1 MSGRDAGGNEAQEP
15 GVGQPGTG
23 SARGYVR
30 CDASADRLSHRVKEA
45 HVLRESEQNHHRRR
59 CEAFPGSSHG
69 QLRVMLRSSPS
80 GGCSVVVQVLCL
92 AALCVSVKLGVNK
105 GFWLCSQHHP
115 ADG

>member
-1 MSGRDAGGNEAQEP
+1 MEALALTSGEPPRRARPMSGRDAGGNEAQEP

-30 CDASADRLSHRVKEA
+30 CDASADRL
-45 HVLRESEQNHHRRR
+45 
-59 CEAFPGSSHG
+59 
-69 QLRVMLRSSPS
+69 LRVMLRSSPS

-105 GFWLCSQHHP
+105 GFWLCPQHHP